1 MYSLMLT
8 YYPICIEKKKNNKAS
23 RTTQLIYGNLQSCYQ
38 KLICK
43 IKQNFRESTLAYL
56 NIKLVRHSS
65 KVSLV
70 S

>member
-1 MYSLMLT
+1 MCSLMLT
-8 YYPICIEKKKNNKAS
+8 YYPICIEKKTNNKAS
-23 RTTQLIYGNLQSCYQ
+23 RTTQPIYGNLQSCYQ

-43 IKQNFRESTLAYL
+43 IRQNFRESNLDYL
-56 NIKLVRHSS
+56 NIKLVSYSS